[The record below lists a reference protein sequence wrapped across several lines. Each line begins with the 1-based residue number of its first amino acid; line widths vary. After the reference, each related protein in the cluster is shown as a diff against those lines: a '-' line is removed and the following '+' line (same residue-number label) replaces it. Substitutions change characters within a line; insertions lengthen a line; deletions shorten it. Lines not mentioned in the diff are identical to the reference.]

1 MTKIH
6 RLLCLNIASLFVFS
20 MGMSN
25 AVAQES
31 FPSKPIRIIVGFTPG
46 TGSDVVARIVSQ
58 SYSSILGQT
67 VIIENKPGAGGMLGP
82 EFGSKAAPDG
92 YTLTLASAGG
102 LIIAPAMSK
111 SPPKY
116 KAEKDFVPIGGLAK
130 SAFVVVTAN
139 TAEAPQ
145 TFQELVK
152 RLKDKGG
159 YFGSPG
165 TGTTTHLVGEVL
177 LKQAG
182 VKATHVPYKGSAQA
196 MIDTAAGQVGFSF
209 DTVAGALPLIRAGKL
224 RALAVTSPD
233 RIASLSSVPTVSE
246 SGVSGFSVVGWWG
259 LLAPAGTPPEVV
271 AKLSDALIKSLNNPQ
286 TKSSLSA
293 QEVEPYPLASSAF
306 GALLL
311 KETPMWTELVK
322 ENKLVSD

>member
-1 MTKIH
+1 M
-6 RLLCLNIASLFVFS
+6 
-20 MGMSN
+20 
-25 AVAQES
+25 
-31 FPSKPIRIIVGFTPG
+31 
-46 TGSDVVARIVSQ
+46 
-58 SYSSILGQT
+58 
-67 VIIENKPGAGGMLGP
+67 GP
-82 EFGSKAAPDG
+82 EFGAKATPDG

-139 TAEAPQ
+139 TADAPQ
-145 TFQELVK
+145 TFQELVT
-152 RLKDKGG
+152 RLKEKGG

-182 VKATHVPYKGSAQA
+182 VKATHVPYRGSAQA
-196 MIDTAAGQVGFSF
+196 MTDTASGQVGFSF

-224 RALAVTSPD
+224 RALAVTSAD
-233 RIASLSSVPTVSE
+233 RITSLPSVPTVSE
-246 SGVSGFSVVGWWG
+246 SGVTGFSVVGWWG
-259 LLAPAGTPPEVV
+259 LLAPAGTPAEVV
-271 AKLSDALIKSLNNPQ
+271 NKLSDALIKSLNNPQ

-306 GALLL
+306 GALIL
-311 KETPMWTELVK
+311 KEAPMWTDLVK